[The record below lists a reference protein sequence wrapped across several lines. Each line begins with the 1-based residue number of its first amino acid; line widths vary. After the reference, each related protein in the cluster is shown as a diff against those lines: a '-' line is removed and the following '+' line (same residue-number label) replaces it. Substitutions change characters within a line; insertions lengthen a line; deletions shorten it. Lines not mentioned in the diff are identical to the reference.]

1 MTRGMTSRLNHRSAT
16 TEIAMLHQCRRAT
29 PPSTATPPEPRGR
42 YQDYTA
48 ALHAHRRW
56 RARAIAVLARRMARQ
71 LAADLRGSL
80 DAAAAAWRHHRELEA
95 LLRDERTARD
105 LGLNR
110 AEIAAALH
118 QWWWRPTWRRWRDAA
133 MQRRNAAIAAAPES
147 RARVGGLRDVVSPAL
162 VPLRQGAAQ
171 TAEPCVAHRH

>member
-1 MTRGMTSRLNHRSAT
+1 MTSRLNHKSAT
-16 TEIAMLHQCRRAT
+16 PEIAMLPECRRPT
-29 PPSTATPPEPRGR
+29 PPPTATPCEPRGR
-42 YQDYTA
+42 YQDFTA

-56 RARAIAVLARRMARQ
+56 RARAIAVLARRMARR

-95 LLRDERTARD
+95 LLQDERAARD

-118 QWWWRPTWRRWRDAA
+118 QWWWRRTWRGWRDAA
-133 MQRRNAAIAAAPES
+133 MQRRNAAIASAQAN
-147 RARVGGLRDVVSPAL
+147 RTRVGGLRDIVSPAL
-162 VPLRQGAAQ
+162 VPLRQGATQ
-171 TAEPCVAHRH
+171 TAEPCVAQRH